1 MAPIDQTLV
10 KELYEIK
17 SNVAQLDTIVD
28 RLDKTIVELATVS
41 KNISQLIAVQDNR
54 LSTQEKFTTHLLS
67 MVETEKINTA
77 NSDRELENAIR
88 KLEADIDNDLD
99 EMKTSILNEIKSM
112 KAEAANSHND
122 LLKKVTQLEKLVWIA
137 TGGGMVIA
145 FIISKMS
152 GPLLKLFQ

>member
-1 MAPIDQTLV
+1 MATDQNLV
-10 KELYEIK
+10 KEIYEVK
-17 SNVAQLDTIVD
+17 TSVAQLDTIVD
-28 RLDKTIVELATVS
+28 RLDKTIVELASVS

-54 LSTQEKFTTHLLS
+54 LTTQEKFTTHLLS

-77 NSDRELENAIR
+77 NSDRQLEQTIR
-88 KLEADIDNDLD
+88 QLEHDIDEDLD
-99 EMKTSILNEIKSM
+99 QLKQSILSEIKSM
-112 KAEAANSHND
+112 KTEAANSHND

-152 GPLLKLFQ
+152 GPLLKMFQ

>member
-1 MAPIDQTLV
+1 MSLDQSLV
-10 KELYEIK
+10 KEIYEVK
-17 SNVAQLDTIVD
+17 ANVAQIDTIVE

-54 LSTQEKFTTHLLS
+54 LTTQEKFTTHLLS
-67 MVETEKINTA
+67 MVETQKINTA
-77 NSDRELENAIR
+77 DSDRELEKAIR
-88 KLEADIDNDLD
+88 KLEADIDTDLK
-99 EMKTSILNEIKSM
+99 EMKTSILNEIKTM
-112 KAEAANSHND
+112 KTEAANSHND

-152 GPLLKLFQ
+152 GPILKLFE